1 MVSLCLHI
9 LYCFMQV
16 IVFMLGILQLLYY
29 LLILRGNIVVYFF
42 NVNRVFLVLILEL
55 FHSSIILVY
64 ICTYIP
70 VQIVYPLLECR
81 CLDS

>member
-16 IVFMLGILQLLYY
+16 IIFMLGILQLLYN

-42 NVNRVFLVLILEL
+42 NVNLVFLVLIIE
-55 FHSSIILVY
+55 
-64 ICTYIP
+64 
-70 VQIVYPLLECR
+70 
-81 CLDS
+81 